1 MDEIEKTLKT
11 ALQREPAPSGF
22 ADQVLRKASL
32 RSMPVVPPVVP
43 PVIPPLVRWW
53 RMFPVRWALAGVV
66 VVACMVGGVAEHA
79 RQQRIRGEQARQQVL
94 LALRITGTK
103 LRLVQ
108 KQVVQRQVVE
118 PQVVKPDEGEE
129 HP

>member
-1 MDEIEKTLKT
+1 MDEIEKALKT
-11 ALQREPAPSGF
+11 ALQREPAPSRF
-22 ADQVLRKASL
+22 ADQVLRKASM
-32 RSMPVVPPVVP
+32 RSA

-53 RMFPVRWALAGVV
+53 RMLPVRWAVAGVV

-103 LRLVQ
+103 LRVVQ
-108 KQVVQRQVVE
+108 KQVIQRQI
-118 PQVVKPDEGEE
+118 VKSDEEGAD
-129 HP
+129 PR